1 MFELLV
7 LGGTPRDELMS
18 ILLIFEVLLCIL
30 KQLQV
35 NILNVSHVFPS
46 GSREQLFLYLPP
58 RLLW

>member
-1 MFELLV
+1 M

>member
-1 MFELLV
+1 M

-46 GSREQLFLYLPP
+46 GS
-58 RLLW
+58 